1 NSLSIV
7 LLTAFEK
14 DESDLLASLD
24 QSLVSTILLKAGAE
38 LVKDFM
44 QEAPD
49 CRNDADQ
56 EDPVSLLFA
65 LASLES
71 KNAFNTSLLRSKKD
85 AQVAINVQNQL
96 ISMLIEKCL
105 RQKDS
110 AEIGPMDLLKRAL
123 AETAC
128 SVKSLQ
134 DVRFEKESMNNVQDD
149 CWSMVLA
156 CDITFLRCGLQALE
170 AEKDQQE
177 KSTPLGKQLTKALN
191 VVAEEA
197 VSHTDTLSKLKGFLP
212 FVKEHENWLP
222 SSVDPPPCH
231 TDTVQRLYK
240 LCSVDGARV
249 REVCRTMDTWR
260 MLEKELHSGG
270 PVPGADEIEPIVTFC
285 REVGD
290 KLIKFSSEI
299 CVMIQ
304 LSIKSVLKTGE
315 KDFNETHRELMVNLK
330 EVMLLYV
337 W

>member
-1 NSLSIV
+1 M
-7 LLTAFEK
+7 LTAFEK

-177 KSTPLGKQLTKALN
+177 SGNSFPPQLCSRAAGLLKCQQLLSAKLQTILIPTCALKKCFYFILKNCYISSVSPLGY
-191 VVAEEA
+191 
-197 VSHTDTLSKLKGFLP
+197 DR
-212 FVKEHENWLP
+212 
-222 SSVDPPPCH
+222 
-231 TDTVQRLYK
+231 RLR
-240 LCSVDGARV
+240 L
-249 REVCRTMDTWR
+249 
-260 MLEKELHSGG
+260 GG
-270 PVPGADEIEPIVTFC
+270 DSLV
-285 REVGD
+285 
-290 KLIKFSSEI
+290 
-299 CVMIQ
+299 
-304 LSIKSVLKTGE
+304 
-315 KDFNETHRELMVNLK
+315 
-330 EVMLLYV
+330 
-337 W
+337 